1 MLCDAGQGH
10 CRAHLGVG
18 RSACV
23 SAPRSWSSE
32 DVSITWQLGPKAEG
46 FLQRAPGVRAAGQSP
61 CGTFPCFC
69 LLLSHQGR
77 VMGKATSNTCS
88 NFWNYYLT
96 GAVNTRECPLLFLSQ
111 NDQLG
116 RTVGRARSTPGS
128 EGILSRHGEWQNS
141 RPLPVKGEAGPSGL
155 PSLGHTEDF
164 ESSQSRHLPHW
175 DELKHRKIG

>member
-1 MLCDAGQGH
+1 MCVGATFLVFRGRFHHVAARTQSRRLSAKGT
-10 CRAHLGVG
+10 G
-18 RSACV
+18 RSG
-23 SAPRSWSSE
+23 SW
-32 DVSITWQLGPKAEG
+32 
-46 FLQRAPGVRAAGQSP
+46 SP

-69 LLLSHQGR
+69 LLLGHQGR